1 MKNSRQ
7 RSGVWRGNSC
17 LYKSFYFSGAII
29 ECKKI
34 RIIMMFLLLSLIL
47 FVCFVGVVVGVIFM
61 SRPNKT
67 TTTSNKKTKKDKE
80 KEKEDDTE
88 GAVLGRREPENRPIG
103 RDEEG
108 AVEDGKEEEEV
119 FEFEQPSVNTG
130 SNTGGGGTG
139 TVPGEGLLPPP
150 PPTPTPTPP
159 PTPTP
164 TPPPPPTR
172 TPSPSSSL
180 GEDDEDDIDID
191 FDDDDI
197 DEFLDSGEEMEE
209 DEEEEDLDTLLSR
222 LETGMSGEEVDFD
235 ASSAYIQPDPVVV
248 KNIERSDYTLD
259 PMESWKVLNRSEG
272 DIRFFVDRGI
282 TNKIKAMTEDLKEL

>member
-1 MKNSRQ
+1 M
-7 RSGVWRGNSC
+7 WRGNSC

-67 TTTSNKKTKKDKE
+67 TTTSNKKTKKNKE

-172 TPSPSSSL
+172 TPS
-180 GEDDEDDIDID
+180 
-191 FDDDDI
+191 
-197 DEFLDSGEEMEE
+197 GEEMEE